1 MVWDRVAERLSSRP
15 LGGRSRAS
23 KGGVVV
29 TETGRVTSDLLWR
42 ATLIA
47 VLIDAPLLIL
57 VARWVSSEL
66 FCTLKWHLAGAA
78 FVVYAVLWGTFG
90 SVYFW
95 DAVYKAI
102 FPAWSRWLLP
112 VGYGLLF
119 GALSIAFW
127 RISILAAR
135 WQAVWFSLLGG
146 LVSLV
151 GHGIGISR
159 GLLRVPLLAEASA
172 VSALVFGVFE
182 FIFYWCAIVGLSVA
196 GRWLGLRL
204 RQTHG

>member
-1 MVWDRVAERLSSRP
+1 M
-15 LGGRSRAS
+15 
-23 KGGVVV
+23 
-29 TETGRVTSDLLWR
+29 TETERVTSELLWQ

-47 VLIDAPLLIL
+47 VLIDAPLLIF

-66 FCTLKWHLAGAA
+66 FGKLKWYLAGAS

-102 FPAWSRWLLP
+102 FPAWFRWLLP
-112 VGYGLLF
+112 LGYGLLF
-119 GALSIAFW
+119 GALAFAFW
-127 RISILAAR
+127 RASILAAR
-135 WQAVWFSLLGG
+135 WQAVWFILLGG

-182 FIFYWCAIVGLSVA
+182 FIFYWCAIVGLGIA

-204 RQTHG
+204 RHTRPHRIGV

>member
-1 MVWDRVAERLSSRP
+1 M
-15 LGGRSRAS
+15 
-23 KGGVVV
+23 
-29 TETGRVTSDLLWR
+29 TETGRVTSELLWR

-47 VLIDAPLLIL
+47 VLIDAPLLIF

-66 FCTLKWHLAGAA
+66 FGKLKWHLAGAA

-102 FPAWSRWLLP
+102 FPVWSRWLLP

-119 GALSIAFW
+119 GVLAVAFW
-127 RISILAAR
+127 RVSIIAAR
-135 WQAVWFSLLGG
+135 WQAMWFSLLGG

-151 GHGIGISR
+151 GHGIGMSR

>member
-1 MVWDRVAERLSSRP
+1 
-15 LGGRSRAS
+15 
-23 KGGVVV
+23 V
-29 TETGRVTSDLLWR
+29 TETGRITSELLWR

-47 VLIDAPLLIL
+47 VLIDAPLLIF
-57 VARWVSSEL
+57 VARWVSPEL
-66 FCTLKWHLAGAA
+66 FGKLKWHLAGAA

-95 DAVYKAI
+95 DAVYEAI
-102 FPAWSRWLLP
+102 FPEWSRWLLP

-119 GALSIAFW
+119 GALALAFW
-127 RISILAAR
+127 RVSMLGADY
-135 WQAVWFSLLGG
+135 QAVWFSLLGG

-182 FIFYWCAIVGLSVA
+182 FIFYWCAIVGLAVA

-204 RQTHG
+204 RHMPG

>member
-1 MVWDRVAERLSSRP
+1 
-15 LGGRSRAS
+15 
-23 KGGVVV
+23 
-29 TETGRVTSDLLWR
+29 
-42 ATLIA
+42 LIP

-66 FCTLKWHLAGAA
+66 FCKLKWYLAAAA
-78 FVVYAVLWGTFG
+78 FLVYAGLWGTLG
-90 SVYFW
+90 SAYFW
-95 DAVYKAI
+95 DVVYKAI

-119 GALSIAFW
+119 GVLAVAFW
-127 RISILAAR
+127 RASLFAAR
-135 WQAVWFSLLGG
+135 WQVVWFCLLGG

-172 VSALVFGVFE
+172 LSALVFGVFE
-182 FIFYWCAIVGLSVA
+182 FTFYWCAIVGLSLV
-196 GRWLGLRL
+196 GRWLALRL
-204 RQTHG
+204 RQTERPSQ